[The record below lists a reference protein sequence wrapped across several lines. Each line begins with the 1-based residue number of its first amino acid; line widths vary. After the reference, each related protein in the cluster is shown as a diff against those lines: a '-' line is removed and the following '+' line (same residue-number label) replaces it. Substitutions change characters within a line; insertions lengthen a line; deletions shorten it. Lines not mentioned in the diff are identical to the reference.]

1 MGLVWFQR
9 GLSEPDFERKEQES
23 EDSLSV
29 VSCPLARHSRHGDG
43 ALSVAEKTWGG
54 LERRGGG
61 GGNGSAL
68 KRSCNIKAM
77 TVF

>member
-54 LERRGGG
+54 LERRGGAEG
-61 GGNGSAL
+61 MVQPSSVRATL
-68 KRSCNIKAM
+68 RQ
-77 TVF
+77 